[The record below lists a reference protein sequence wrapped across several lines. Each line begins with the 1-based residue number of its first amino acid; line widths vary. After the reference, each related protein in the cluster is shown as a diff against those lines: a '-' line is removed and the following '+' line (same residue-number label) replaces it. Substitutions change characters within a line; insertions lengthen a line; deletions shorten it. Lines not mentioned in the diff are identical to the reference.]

1 MFGFAASATEGPAIR
16 SYDVV
21 IVGAGF
27 AGMYMLHTLRERGF
41 RTKVLEAASDVGGT
55 WYWNRYPG
63 ARCDVESLSYSYSFC
78 EDWQQ
83 DWHWPHRYAYQPC
96 ILRYAQAFA
105 ERHDLRRDI
114 RFDTR
119 VDSAVF
125 DEETNQ
131 WTLACDDG
139 ARFAARFCV
148 MATGCLSVPKAPDI
162 AGIGD
167 FQGRLYHTANWP
179 RDEVDFSGQ
188 RVGVIGTGSSGIQCI
203 PIIARRARHL
213 TVFQR
218 TPNFSVPSW
227 NQALPAQEEEAVKS
241 HYADFRDKARRSLSG
256 DFPDENVMTLSSV
269 TPEQRERQLERSW
282 RQGGFNLQYAFTDLL
297 SDPVAN
303 EVAAEFVRN
312 KIRQTVRDPA
322 VAETLCP
329 KSHPIATKRLCVD
342 DDDFETYNRAKL
354 TLVDLRKTP
363 IDRITAGGLR
373 TGDTDYPLDSLVLAT
388 GFDAMTGALTKI
400 DPRGSNGLSLRDK
413 WAADARSYLGLAVAG
428 FPNLFTV
435 TGPGSPSVLC
445 NMVLAIEQHVEWIGA
460 CLCHL
465 RAEGVRQIEAR
476 EEAED
481 GWVAQVNEDAART
494 LYPRADSWYVGANVP
509 DKARVFLP
517 YVSGFRTYS
526 EICDRVAAND
536 YEGFQLVT

>member
-1 MFGFAASATEGPAIR
+1 
-16 SYDVV
+16 
-21 IVGAGF
+21 
-27 AGMYMLHTLRERGF
+27 MLHYMRERGF
-41 RTKVLEAASDVGGT
+41 RARVLEAASDVGGT

-63 ARCDVESLSYSYSFC
+63 ARCDVESRSYSYSFS
-78 EDWQQ
+78 EAWQQ
-83 DWHWPHRYAYQPC
+83 DWHWPHRYACQPD

-114 RFDTR
+114 HFDTR

-125 DEETNQ
+125 DEDKSE
-131 WTLACDDG
+131 WTLACDGG

-148 MATGCLSVPKAPDI
+148 MATGCLSAPKVPDI
-162 AGIGD
+162 PGIDD
-167 FQGRLYHTANWP
+167 FQGRLCHTANWP
-179 RDEVDFSGQ
+179 WDEVDFSGQ

-203 PIIARRARHL
+203 PIIARQARHL

-227 NQALPAQEEEAVKS
+227 NEALSAEEEADIKG
-241 HYADFRDKARRSLSG
+241 HYAGLRDKARRSVSG
-256 DFPDENVMTLSSV
+256 DFPDENFMTLSSA

-282 RQGGFNLQYAFTDLL
+282 RQGGFNLQYAFSDLL
-297 SDPVAN
+297 SDPAAN

-312 KIRQTVRDPA
+312 KIRQAVHDPA
-322 VAETLCP
+322 VAEMLCP
-329 KSHPIATKRLCVD
+329 KTHPIATKRLCVD
-342 DDDFETYNRAKL
+342 DDYFETYNRTNV

-363 IDRITAGGLR
+363 IDRVTAGGVR
-373 TGDTDYPLDSLVLAT
+373 TGDMDYPLDCLVLAT

-400 DPRGSNGLSLRDK
+400 DPRGSNGVSLRDK
-413 WAADARSYLGLAVAG
+413 WAEGARSYLGLAVAG

-460 CLCHL
+460 CLCYL
-465 RAEGVRQIEAR
+465 RAKGVRRIEAR
-476 EEAED
+476 EEAEN
-481 GWVAQVNEDAART
+481 GWVAQVNDDAERT
-494 LYPRADSWYVGANVP
+494 LYPRANSWYVGANVP

-517 YVSGFRTYS
+517 YVSGFNSYS
-526 EICDRVAAND
+526 DICDRVAAND